1 MERTISASSNT
12 PWIHQLLRM
21 PERLFVT
28 PLGALAV
35 TLLVPLV
42 VLLG

>member
-1 MERTISASSNT
+1 MDRTISALSNT
-12 PWIHQLLRM
+12 PRIHQLLRA

-28 PLGALAV
+28 PLGALSV

-42 VLLG
+42 MLLA